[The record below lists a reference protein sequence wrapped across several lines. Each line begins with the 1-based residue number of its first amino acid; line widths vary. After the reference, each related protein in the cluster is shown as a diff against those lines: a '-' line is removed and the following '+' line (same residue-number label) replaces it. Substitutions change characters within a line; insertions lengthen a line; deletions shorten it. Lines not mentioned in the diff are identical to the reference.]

1 MSKQN
6 ALRCVTALLLVIALT
21 GAMLYRLIGSGTF
34 FGTRFSEES
43 AGHGGLYLE
52 RNRIFASDLA
62 SIQVDGTTAT
72 ITGPGKYE
80 LSGILEDGQ
89 IIVDAGEE
97 DEVTLEL
104 DDVSIHCSYSAP
116 IWVKCAGKVKIK
128 LPEDTVN
135 ILSDGEFYTQ
145 SSPDAAMPNGCISSA
160 ADLTI
165 KGKGSL
171 TVTASFR
178 NGISTSDDLKI
189 RNGLLTV
196 TAPKHALRGKDG
208 VELVGGI
215 ITLTAGENAI
225 HTLGAISAENCSVAL
240 AAGDYGM
247 KAVTA
252 VTLQESASITAKAPV
267 LIGCNGSV
275 TGEELITVEQ
285 DTAPIN

>member
-6 ALRCVTALLLVIALT
+6 TLHCIAALLLVLALC
-21 GAMLYRLIGSGTF
+21 AAILYGFIGSSGF
-34 FGTRFSEES
+34 SGTRFSEEA

-52 RNRIFASDLA
+52 YDRIFASDLA
-62 SIQVDGTTAT
+62 SIEVDGTTAI

-80 LSGILEDGQ
+80 LSGVLEDGQ
-89 IIVDAGEE
+89 IIVDAGAE

-135 ILSDGEFYTQ
+135 TLSDGEFYTQ
-145 SSPDAAMPNGCISSA
+145 PAPDADMPNGCISSA

-178 NGISTSDDLKI
+178 NGISTSDDLEI

-196 TAPKHALRGKDG
+196 TAPKHALRGKDS
-208 VELVGGI
+208 VELTGGTI
-215 ITLTAGENAI
+215 SLTAGENAI
-225 HTLGAISAENCSVAL
+225 HTLGDISAEGCTVDLTAGAL
-240 AAGDYGM
+240 GM

-252 VTLQESASITAKAPV
+252 VTLQESAVIHAKAPA
-267 LIGCNGSV
+267 LIGCNGTVS
-275 TGEELITVEQ
+275 GEEQIVVEPN
-285 DTAPIN
+285 PIS